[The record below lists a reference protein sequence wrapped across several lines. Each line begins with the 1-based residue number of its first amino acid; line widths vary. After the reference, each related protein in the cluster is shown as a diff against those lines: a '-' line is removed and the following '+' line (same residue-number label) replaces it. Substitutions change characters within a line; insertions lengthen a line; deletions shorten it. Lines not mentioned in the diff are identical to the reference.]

1 MTTPN
6 ISTVKEYLL
15 GLQDR
20 ICQALEQEDGAAT
33 FATDSW
39 ERPAGG
45 GGRSRVLSGGDVI
58 EQSGINFSHVH
69 GDGLPASA
77 LPGRSELAG
86 AKFQALGVSGIVHP
100 RNPYAPTTHVN
111 VRFFIAE
118 PEGKAPIWWFGGGF
132 DLTPYYGF
140 VEDCAHFHE
149 QAKSACDVLSPDAY
163 SEYKKWADEYF
174 YLTHRDE
181 ARGIG
186 GIFFDDLTGDFDQC
200 FDFLQAVGDGFI
212 AAYIPILA
220 RRKNTPY
227 TESQREFQ
235 CYRRGRYVEFN
246 LVYDRGTLF
255 GLQSRGRTE
264 SILVS
269 LPPVVHWRYNW
280 QPAPDSEE
288 AKLYTD
294 FLPAKDWLG
303 ATKQTA

>member
-6 ISTVKEYLL
+6 ISTVKDYLL
-15 GLQDR
+15 ALQDR

-45 GGRSRVLSGGDVI
+45 GGRTRVLSGGDVI

-77 LPGRSELAG
+77 LPSRSELAG

-111 VRFFIAE
+111 VRFFMAE
-118 PEGKAPIWWFGGGF
+118 PEGKPPIWWFGGGF

-140 VEDCAHFHE
+140 VEDCVHFHE
-149 QAKSACDVLSPDAY
+149 QARLACAVLSPSAY

-174 YLTHRDE
+174 YLAHRDE

-200 FDFLQAVGDGFI
+200 FAFMQAVGNGFI
-212 AAYIPILA
+212 AAYAPILA
-220 RRKNTPY
+220 RRKHTPY

-269 LPPVVHWRYNW
+269 LPPVVHWHYNW

-303 ATKQTA
+303 VTKQTA